1 MKFQRLA
8 VLAVLFS
15 TLACRPV
22 LTIGWSE
29 LFIFGVILLIF
40 AGPGL
45 WRFYKRYRKFR
56 EYEKDKERS

>member
-8 VLAVLFS
+8 ALVILLS

-29 LFIFGVILLIF
+29 LFIFGVILLLF
-40 AGPGL
+40 AGPSL
-45 WRFYKRYRKFR
+45 WRFYKRYRKFKQHER
-56 EYEKDKERS
+56 ESSKE

>member
-1 MKFQRLA
+1 MKFQRLVAIA
-8 VLAVLFS
+8 VLLS

-22 LTIGWSE
+22 LTVGWSE

-40 AGPGL
+40 AGPSL

-56 EYEKDKERS
+56 EYEKDKERK